1 MWKSFFYIKKVYIFI
16 VNNHVENL
24 KKLLTLL
31 KYKNYINEPF
41 CYDGTIYDLLSICKF
56 NHNRAAEA
64 LYYLDIALMYN
75 PDDKRLLNNKTII
88 ENTLNS

>member
-31 KYKNYINEPF
+31 EYKNY
-41 CYDGTIYDLLSICKF
+41 
-56 NHNRAAEA
+56 R
-64 LYYLDIALMYN
+64 
-75 PDDKRLLNNKTII
+75 
-88 ENTLNS
+88 